1 MSHYLRQWA
10 GQALSKL
17 SQQIIGQEAM
27 RQQPTIWQFWDQYL
41 SGHTGYLSSRSKHYE
56 TRLLLERFELFE
68 QHTHTFFPLLPSFQL
83 TLDDADGA
91 LIEAV
96 WNFARHE
103 IEYESQYPDL
113 YKQIMQQV
121 SHHTRIGQRCDNT
134 ATQFAKHFRTF
145 LNWCMNTGRTNN
157 RAFRAYSIKG
167 ERYHAPFY
175 LTIQERN
182 LIREHQFRSKSMTR
196 IRDIFLFQ
204 CLTGERFS
212 DLSRLTHDNLTTI
225 EVLSPTGQ
233 LEILPA
239 ISFIAQKTAR
249 ERDTRPIIIPL
260 LGLAKTLVDKY
271 QHIDP
276 SGRLFPVPSLTYYNI
291 VIKKILKECNIT
303 RHIELQD
310 RITGQLTSI
319 PIYQLAG
326 SHIARRTCIGSMF
339 KQGVNREIIASISG
353 HSKGSKAIGRYYEVD
368 TEQKINA
375 LQAILR

>member
-1 MSHYLRQWA
+1 MTHSLRQWA
-10 GQALSKL
+10 GQALCKL
-17 SQQIIGQEAM
+17 SQQLIGNDPKVLH
-27 RQQPTIWQFWDQYL
+27 PTIWQFWDQYL
-41 SGHTGYLSSRSKHYE
+41 SSHTGYLSSRSKHYE

-68 QHTHTFFPLLPSFQL
+68 QHTHTFFPLNPTFRLS
-83 TLDDADGA
+83 LDDANGA

-103 IEYESQYPDL
+103 IEYVHQYPDL
-113 YKQIMQQV
+113 YEQIMQQV
-121 SHHTRIGQRCDNT
+121 SHRTRIGQRCDNT

-157 RAFRAYSIKG
+157 RAFRAYTIKG

-182 LIREHQFRSKSMTR
+182 QIRDHQFHSKSASR

-225 EVLSPTGQ
+225 EVLSPSGQ
-233 LEILPA
+233 LESLPA
-239 ISFIAQKTAR
+239 ISFIAQKTSR

-260 LGLAKTLVDKY
+260 LGLAKTLVDRY
-271 QHIDP
+271 QHVDP
-276 SGRLFPVPSLTYYNI
+276 SGRLFPVPSLTYYNL
-291 VIKKILKECNIT
+291 VIKKILKECGIT

-368 TEQKINA
+368 TEQKKA
-375 LQAILR
+375 AMLSIL